1 MEIASTTGVD
11 IMRLVDELC
20 VAYAKV
26 QVAQTMA
33 EYTADLEARAKHLGV
48 AKYWSN
54 AGRAL
59 HRTISE
65 TLDDALT
72 AEAAVE
78 SFLPVQPMP
87 SGEVAFRAR
96 DERDRPV
103 VVRLSAVQALAVGSH
118 LTAYAAIG
126 LDRTGGKAA
135 DVLPP
140 IATAAPFIPPKFIP
154 APGPAPAAHA
164 RGAATRPATR

>member
-1 MEIASTTGVD
+1 MTGVD

-33 EYTADLEARAKHLGV
+33 EYTADPEARAKHLDVGR
-48 AKYWSN
+48 YWSR

-59 HRTISE
+59 HRTISGK
-65 TLDDALT
+65 LDDALT

-78 SFLPVQPMP
+78 SFLPVQPTS
-87 SGEVAFRAR
+87 SGEIAFRAR
-96 DERDRPV
+96 AEGDRPV
-103 VVRLSAVQALAVGSH
+103 VVRLTATQALAVGAH
-118 LTAYAAIG
+118 LTAYAAVG
-126 LDRTGGKAA
+126 LDRTGGKVA

-140 IATAAPFIPPKFIP
+140 IGAAAPFIPPTFIP
-154 APGPAPAAHA
+154 TPAPAPAHA
-164 RGAATRPATR
+164 HGTAAPQPAAR